1 MPNTNGTRSLTGA
14 KSRGEG
20 AKVLPKSLNR
30 KQVLACALHPAGL
43 PAPFGAVARSRPL
56 PLYRAEISQKLQ
68 WKLWAYP
75 LENRKNRISWYGTNS
90 SFCKG
95 KLLFK

>member
-1 MPNTNGTRSLTGA
+1 MPNTNGTE
-14 KSRGEG
+14 KSQRGEG

-43 PAPFGAVARSRPL
+43 PAPQKGFSSPPLRP
-56 PLYRAEISQKLQ
+56 AGISQKLQ

-75 LENRKNRISWYGTNS
+75 LENWEAGCIRMEQMV
-90 SFCKG
+90 
-95 KLLFK
+95 